1 MPRMRRRRRLHLDS
15 ELKKFQI
22 ENLAKFGGFSYRFIA
37 SIVFAKPIARVTKN
51 EIASVASYCSRH
63 GIRLSDWRNGKS
75 PSALIH
81 AQKVSRPKRRDKR
94 RLRIAA

>member
-1 MPRMRRRRRLHLDS
+1 MPRRRRRRLHLDS

-37 SIVFAKPIARVTKN
+37 SIVFAKPIGRVTKN
-51 EIASVASYCSRH
+51 EISSVASYCSRN
-63 GIRLSDWRNGKS
+63 GIRLSDWRNGRNPTAIS
-75 PSALIH
+75 H
-81 AQKVSRPKRRDKR
+81 AEKVSRPKSRDRR